1 MLVHIQG
8 KAEIFFSIYTSKM
21 ETVDRQEMQIVWW
34 KLRFSIKSTSYP
46 LGKELQIGKDFF
58 SQTAKKL
65 DTQST
70 KTTMISNFVINRK
83 EWLFMHI
90 ILVPLLKS

>member
-1 MLVHIQG
+1 
-8 KAEIFFSIYTSKM
+8 M
-21 ETVDRQEMQIVWW
+21 ETIDRQGMQIVWW
-34 KLRFSIKSTSYP
+34 KLRFLVKPTSYP
-46 LGKELQIGKDFF
+46 LGKELQIGKDFS

-65 DTQST
+65 DTQLV